1 MHFKESNLKIS
12 AGEDAQRSTSFRH
25 GASPPAEHLHAL
37 LPNATRPH
45 LNTSKQ
51 IVMFRFYFI
60 CQVKLYLKGDKDFCS
75 IASDNKYTLIGIIN
89 VPPNDAGSVTVPI
102 IPKIVGEVN
111 VEVMAIGTIPRI
123 GAASAGTDAV
133 RKRLLVVVSLLVCLF
148 LDFKPECSYPI
159 PWGDPRVLF
168 RRREGQ
174 QLVHEVETNN
184 LRPLHAVTHKA
195 LQRRPAPVLL

>member
-1 MHFKESNLKIS
+1 MQKLHFKDSNLKIS

-25 GASPPAEHLHAL
+25 GASPPAEHLCPV

-51 IVMFRFYFI
+51 IVMFRFYLI

-75 IASDNKYTLIGIIN
+75 IASDNKYAFIGVIN

-111 VEVMAIGTIPRI
+111 VEMMAIGTIPGI
-123 GAASAGTDAV
+123 PGATGGIDAV
-133 RKRLLVVVSLLVCLF
+133 RKRLLVVVSLLLCLF
-148 LDFKPECSYPI
+148 
-159 PWGDPRVLF
+159 
-168 RRREGQ
+168 
-174 QLVHEVETNN
+174 
-184 LRPLHAVTHKA
+184 
-195 LQRRPAPVLL
+195 